1 MKKIILLFSLIF
13 MISCSNVPVTERNQ
27 LMLVDEGDI
36 IISSEKQ
43 YQDFLKENSPLN
55 NKNSKLVKKVG
66 KNISMAVEEYFKERG
81 QENLLE
87 GYEWEFNL
95 VDGKEINA
103 WCMPGGKVAFYTG
116 ILPITKDE
124 LGIAVVMGHEVAHA
138 VARHGSERLSHQM
151 VVQTGANLLSFG
163 LLNAGVSVSSDLA
176 LQAYGI
182 GTNLG
187 ILSYSRKHEL
197 EADRLG
203 LIFMAM
209 AGYDPKEAIEFWK
222 RMAKLSKNEG
232 NEFMSTHP
240 SNKHRIEDIER
251 DLPEAMTY
259 YNK

>member
-1 MKKIILLFSLIF
+1 MKKLILLFSLIF
-13 MISCSNVPVTERNQ
+13 IISCSNVPVTERGQ
-27 LMLVDEGDI
+27 LMLVSESEI
-36 IISSEKQ
+36 IVSSEKQ
-43 YQDFLKENSPLN
+43 YQDFLEKNKPLN
-55 NKNSKLVKKVG
+55 NKNSELVKKVG
-66 KNISMAVEEYFKERG
+66 KNISVAVEQYFKQKG

-87 GYEWEFNL
+87 GYDWKFNL
-95 VDGKEINA
+95 VDGKDINA

-151 VVQTGANLLSFG
+151 AVQTGANLLNLG
-163 LLNAGVSVSSDLA
+163 LSNVELPVSNDMA

-209 AGYDPKEAIEFWK
+209 AGYNPEEAIEFWK
-222 RMAKLSKNEG
+222 RMAELSSDGG

-240 SNKHRIEDIER
+240 SHRHRIEDIEKY
-251 DLPEAMTY
+251 LPEAMTY

>member
-1 MKKIILLFSLIF
+1 MKKLILLFSLIF
-13 MISCSNVPVTERNQ
+13 IISCSNVPITERNQ
-27 LMLVDEGDI
+27 LMLVDESEI
-36 IISSEKQ
+36 IVSSEKQ
-43 YQDFLKENSPLN
+43 YQEFLKENPPLK
-55 NKNSKLVKKVG
+55 NKNSELVKKVG
-66 KNISMAVEEYFKERG
+66 KNISIAVELYFKGKG

-87 GYEWEFNL
+87 GYDWEFNL
-95 VDGKEINA
+95 VDGKDINA

-124 LGIAVVMGHEVAHA
+124 VGIAVVMGHEIAHA

-151 VVQTGANLLSFG
+151 AIQTGANLLNLGMS
-163 LLNAGVSVSSDLA
+163 NIETPISSDLA
-176 LQAYGI
+176 LQAYGV

-209 AGYDPKEAIEFWK
+209 AGYDPKEAVELWK
-222 RMAKLSKNEG
+222 RMAEGSRNGG

-240 SNKHRIEDIER
+240 SHEHRIEDIER
-251 DLPEAMTY
+251 ELPEAMSY

>member
-1 MKKIILLFSLIF
+1 MKKLILLFSLIF
-13 MISCSNVPVTERNQ
+13 IISCSNVPVTERGQ
-27 LMLVDEGDI
+27 LMLVSESEI
-36 IISSEKQ
+36 IVSSEKQ
-43 YQDFLKENSPLN
+43 YQEFLSENKPLN
-55 NKNSKLVKKVG
+55 NRDSALVKKVG
-66 KNISMAVEEYFKERG
+66 KNISVAVEQYFKQKG

-87 GYEWEFNL
+87 GYEWKFNL
-95 VDGKEINA
+95 VAGKDINA

-151 VVQTGANLLSFG
+151 AIQTGANLLNLG
-163 LLNAGVSVSSDLA
+163 LSNVELPVSSDMA

-209 AGYDPKEAIEFWK
+209 AGYNPKEAIEFWK
-222 RMAKLSKNEG
+222 RMSKLSSDGG

-240 SNKHRIEDIER
+240 SHKHRIEDIEKY
-251 DLPEAMTY
+251 LPEAMTY

>member
-1 MKKIILLFSLIF
+1 MKKLILLFSLIF
-13 MISCSNVPVTERNQ
+13 IISCSNVPVTERGQ
-27 LMLVDEGDI
+27 LMLVSESEI
-36 IISSEKQ
+36 IVFSEKQ
-43 YQDFLKENSPLN
+43 YQDFLKENKPLN
-55 NKNSKLVKKVG
+55 NKNSELVKKVG
-66 KNISMAVEEYFKERG
+66 KNISIAVEQYFKQKG

-87 GYEWEFNL
+87 GYDWKFNL
-95 VDGKEINA
+95 VAGKDINA

-151 VVQTGANLLSFG
+151 AIQTGANLLNLG
-163 LLNAGVSVSSDLA
+163 LSNVELPISSDMA

-182 GTNLG
+182 GSNLG

-209 AGYDPKEAIEFWK
+209 AGYNPEEAIEFWK
-222 RMAKLSKNEG
+222 RMAELSSDGG

-240 SNKHRIEDIER
+240 SHRHRIEDIEKY
-251 DLPEAMTY
+251 LPEAMTY

>member
-1 MKKIILLFSLIF
+1 MKKLMLLFSLMFI
-13 MISCSNVPVTERNQ
+13 ISCSNVPVTERNQ
-27 LMLVDEGDI
+27 LMLVEENEI
-36 IISSEKQ
+36 IVSSKKQ
-43 YQDFLKENSPLN
+43 YEDFLRENKPLT
-55 NKNSKLVKKVG
+55 NKDSVLVKKVG
-66 KNISMAVEEYFKERG
+66 KNISAAVELYFKEKG
-81 QENLLE
+81 KEDLLK
-87 GYEWEFNL
+87 GYDWKFNL
-95 VDGKEINA
+95 VEGKDINA

-116 ILPITKDE
+116 ILPITDDE
-124 LGIAVVMGHEVAHA
+124 VGIAVVMGHEVAHA

-151 VVQTGANLLSFG
+151 AVQAGANLLNLG
-163 LLNAGVSVSSDLA
+163 LSNVEIPVSSDLA
-176 LQAYGI
+176 LQAYGV

-222 RMAKLSKNEG
+222 RMSKLSKNEG

-240 SNKHRIEDIER
+240 SHQHRIADIER
-251 DLPEAMTY
+251 YLPEAMTY

>member
-1 MKKIILLFSLIF
+1 MKKLILLFSLIF
-13 MISCSNVPVTERNQ
+13 IISCSNVPITERNQ
-27 LMLVDEGDI
+27 LMLVDESDI
-36 IISSEKQ
+36 IISSNKQ
-43 YQDFLKENSPLN
+43 YHEFLKENPPLN

-66 KNISMAVEEYFKERG
+66 KNISMAVERYFKERG
-81 QENLLE
+81 QESLLD
-87 GYEWEFNL
+87 GYEWKFNL
-95 VDGKEINA
+95 VDGKDVNA
-103 WCMPGGKVAFYTG
+103 WCMPGGKVVFYTG
-116 ILPITKDE
+116 ILPITE
-124 LGIAVVMGHEVAHA
+124 NEIGIAVVMGHEVAHA

-151 VVQTGANLLSFG
+151 AVQTGAS
-163 LLNAGVSVSSDLA
+163 LLNLGLSNIEVPVSSDLA
-176 LQAYGI
+176 LQAYGV

-187 ILSYSRKHEL
+187 ILNYSRKHEL

-222 RMAKLSKNEG
+222 RMSKLSESEG

-240 SNKHRIEDIER
+240 SNDHRIEDIKR

>member
-1 MKKIILLFSLIF
+1 MKKLILLFSLIF
-13 MISCSNVPVTERNQ
+13 IISCSNVPVTERGQ
-27 LMLVDEGDI
+27 LMLVSESEMI
-36 IISSEKQ
+36 VSSEKQ
-43 YQDFLKENSPLN
+43 YQEFLSENKPLN
-55 NKNSKLVKKVG
+55 NRDSTMVKKVG
-66 KNISMAVEEYFKERG
+66 KNISVAVEQYFKQKG

-87 GYEWEFNL
+87 GYDWKFNL
-95 VDGKEINA
+95 VAGKDINA

-151 VVQTGANLLSFG
+151 AIQTGANLLNLG
-163 LLNAGVSVSSDLA
+163 LSNVELPVSSDMA

-209 AGYDPKEAIEFWK
+209 AGYNPREAIEFWK
-222 RMAKLSKNEG
+222 RMSKLSSDGG

-240 SNKHRIEDIER
+240 SHRHRIEDIEKY
-251 DLPEAMTY
+251 LPEAMTY

>member
-1 MKKIILLFSLIF
+1 MKKLMLLFSLIF
-13 MISCSNVPVTERNQ
+13 IMSCSNVPVTERNQ
-27 LMLVDEGDI
+27 LMLVDESDI
-36 IISSEKQ
+36 IVSSQKQ
-43 YQDFLKENSPLN
+43 YQDFLKVNKPLN
-55 NKNSKLVKKVG
+55 NKNSELVKKVG
-66 KNISMAVEEYFKERG
+66 RNISVAVELYFKEKG
-81 QENLLE
+81 KEDLLE
-87 GYEWEFNL
+87 GYDWKFNL
-95 VDGKEINA
+95 VEGKDVNA

-124 LGIAVVMGHEVAHA
+124 IGVAVVMGHEVAHA

-151 VVQTGANLLSFG
+151 AVQTGANLLNLG
-163 LLNAGVSVSSDLA
+163 LSNVEIPISSDLA
-176 LQAYGI
+176 LQAYGV

-222 RMAKLSKNEG
+222 RMSKLSKNEG

-240 SNKHRIEDIER
+240 SHKHRIEDIEKY
-251 DLPEAMTY
+251 LPEAMTY

>member
-1 MKKIILLFSLIF
+1 MKKLMLLFSLVFI
-13 MISCSNVPVTERNQ
+13 ISCSNVPVTERNQ
-27 LMLVDEGDI
+27 LMLVNESDI
-36 IISSEKQ
+36 IVSSEKQ
-43 YQDFLKENSPLN
+43 YQEFLKENLPLN

-66 KNISMAVEEYFKERG
+66 KNISMAVELYFKERG
-81 QENLLE
+81 QENLLD

-95 VDGKEINA
+95 VDGKDINA

-124 LGIAVVMGHEVAHA
+124 LGVAVVMGHEVAHA

-151 VVQTGANLLSFG
+151 AVQTGANLLNLG
-163 LLNAGVSVSSDLA
+163 LSNVEIPVSSDLA
-176 LQAYGI
+176 LQAYGV

-209 AGYDPKEAIEFWK
+209 AGYNPKEAIEFWK
-222 RMAKLSKNEG
+222 RMAKLSSGGG
-232 NEFMSTHP
+232 NEFLSTHP
-240 SNKHRIEDIER
+240 SHEHRIADIER
-251 DLPEAMTY
+251 YLPEAMTY

>member
-1 MKKIILLFSLIF
+1 MKKLILLFSLIF
-13 MISCSNVPVTERNQ
+13 IISCSNVPVTERGQ
-27 LMLVDEGDI
+27 LMLVSESEMI
-36 IISSEKQ
+36 VSSEKQ
-43 YQDFLKENSPLN
+43 YQEFLSENKPLN
-55 NKNSKLVKKVG
+55 NRDSTMVKKVG
-66 KNISMAVEEYFKERG
+66 KNISVAVEQYFKQKG

-87 GYEWEFNL
+87 GYDWKFNL
-95 VDGKEINA
+95 VAGKDINA

-151 VVQTGANLLSFG
+151 AIQTGANLLNLG
-163 LLNAGVSVSSDLA
+163 LSNVELPVSSDMA

-209 AGYDPKEAIEFWK
+209 AGYNPKEAIEFWK
-222 RMAKLSKNEG
+222 RMSKLSSDGG

-240 SNKHRIEDIER
+240 SHRHRIEDIEKY
-251 DLPEAMTY
+251 LPEAMTY